1 MATTKELSQQLAEAL
16 KRISALS
23 DEVHILKRELRT
35 FKVDVSKDV
44 NALNDKLG

>member
-23 DEVHILKRELRT
+23 DEVHILKKELRI